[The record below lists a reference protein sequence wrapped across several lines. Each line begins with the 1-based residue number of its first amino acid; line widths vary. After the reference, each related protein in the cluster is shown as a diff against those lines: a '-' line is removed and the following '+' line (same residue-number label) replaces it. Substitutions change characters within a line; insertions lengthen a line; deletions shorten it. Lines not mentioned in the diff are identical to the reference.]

1 MGINT
6 KYILTSMGLSRSIDE
21 GLLLPG
27 RTNAFHPP
35 GLMHPGRRASDLQEF
50 QAFEEVFGSGAQGQC
65 ARKSDLAGNP
75 IRIIEQMRAHSV
87 TKK

>member
-1 MGINT
+1 MTTPTAGRAAGI
-6 KYILTSMGLSRSIDE
+6 SRSIDE
-21 GLLLPG
+21 DLLLPE
-27 RTNAFHPP
+27 RINAFHPQV
-35 GLMHPGRRASDLQEF
+35 LMHPGRRASNLQEF

-65 ARKSDLAGNP
+65 ARKSDLADNP

>member
-1 MGINT
+1 
-6 KYILTSMGLSRSIDE
+6 MGLSRSIDE

-65 ARKSDLAGNP
+65 AGGPEPAGNP
-75 IRIIEQMRAHSV
+75 IRIIEQIRLGH
-87 TKK
+87 K

>member
-21 GLLLPG
+21 GLLLSG

-65 ARKSDLAGNP
+65 AGGPEPAGSP
-75 IRIIEQMRAHSV
+75 IRIIEQIRLGH
-87 TKK
+87 K

>member
-1 MGINT
+1 MTTPTAGRAAGIF
-6 KYILTSMGLSRSIDE
+6 RSIDE
-21 GLLLPG
+21 DLLLPE
-27 RTNAFHPP
+27 RINAFHPQV
-35 GLMHPGRRASDLQEF
+35 LMHPGRRASDLQEF

-65 ARKSDLAGNP
+65 ARKSDLADNP

>member
-1 MGINT
+1 M

-65 ARKSDLAGNP
+65 AGGPEPAGNP
-75 IRIIEQMRAHSV
+75 IRIIEQIRLGH
-87 TKK
+87 K

>member
-1 MGINT
+1 MGINS

-65 ARKSDLAGNP
+65 AGGPEPAGNP
-75 IRIIEQMRAHSV
+75 IRIIEQIRLGH
-87 TKK
+87 K